1 MRKRRKHSICWIII
15 PLSFLF
21 LVGALLRTQ
30 INPLTEELAV
40 AKVSDYASNVI
51 NDAVNIQIS
60 QGNIQ
65 YDDLVQLQTDASG
78 NITALT
84 TNMRQMNSLKTQ
96 LLKILDSDL
105 YNIEDN
111 EISVPSGN
119 LTGIQLLSGRGP
131 MIPVKIVAVSSSDAN
146 FFGEFS
152 DAGINQTLHRIILNV
167 SLDLIVLLPSGTIT
181 DHVSTDV
188 CVAETVLLGPV
199 PQNYTYFNNVGS
211 DTVERSIIS
220 E

>member
-1 MRKRRKHSICWIII
+1 MRKRRKHSILWIVL
-15 PLSFLF
+15 PVSFLF

-51 NDAVNIQIS
+51 NDAVNIQIN

-65 YDDLVQLQTDASG
+65 YDDLVQLQTDSSG

-84 TNMRQMNSLKTQ
+84 TNMQEMNRLKTQ
-96 LLKILDSDL
+96 LLKILDSDI
-105 YNIEDN
+105 YDIDNN

-131 MIPVKIVAVSSSDAN
+131 LIPVKIVAVSSSDAN
-146 FFGEFS
+146 FFGEFA

-211 DTVERSIIS
+211 DTVQRSILS

>member
-1 MRKRRKHSICWIII
+1 MRRRRRRWMLLIVPVS
-15 PLSFLF
+15 LLF
-21 LVGALLRTQ
+21 LLGTLLRTQ

-51 NDAVNIQIS
+51 NEAVNTQIT

-65 YDDLVQLQTDASG
+65 YDDLVQLQTDTSG

-84 TNMRQMNSLKTQ
+84 TNMQEMNRLKTQ
-96 LLKILDSDL
+96 LLKILDADI
-105 YNIEDN
+105 YDIGGD

-131 MIPVKIVAVSSSDAN
+131 KIPVKIVAVSSSDAN
-146 FFGEFS
+146 FAGEFS

-199 PQNYTYFNNVGS
+199 PESYTYFNNTGS
-211 DTVERSIIS
+211 DDIARRIATE
-220 E
+220 